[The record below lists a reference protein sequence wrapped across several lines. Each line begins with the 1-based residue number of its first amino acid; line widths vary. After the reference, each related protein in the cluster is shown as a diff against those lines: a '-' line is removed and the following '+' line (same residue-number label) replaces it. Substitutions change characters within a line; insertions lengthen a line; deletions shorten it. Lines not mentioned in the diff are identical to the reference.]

1 MFPGLA
7 LAPSGWDVTISS
19 VEMNKHICECNYI
32 RVFFFLHIV
41 LQVETLYELKN
52 ILTQFWFLPYILIR
66 GLKFSGSDL
75 SLSVLDY
82 DSGFSWL
89 TLPASEPNEVSAVTS
104 KTQIT
109 SDSLSG
115 VTRRDIYLNRVDG
128 NTADELFEYKYG
140 EILEVLK
147 SFCSETPRGNM
158 WLAQCWHDICKR
170 ADL

>member
-1 MFPGLA
+1 M
-7 LAPSGWDVTISS
+7 
-19 VEMNKHICECNYI
+19 HIA
-32 RVFFFLHIV
+32 
-41 LQVETLYELKN
+41 LQVENLYQLKN

-89 TLPASEPNEVSAVTS
+89 TLPASEPIQVSAVRS

-115 VTRRDIYLNRVDG
+115 VTRRDIYLNKVDG

-140 EILEVLK
+140 ELLEVLK

-158 WLAQCWHDICKR
+158 RLAQCWHDICKR